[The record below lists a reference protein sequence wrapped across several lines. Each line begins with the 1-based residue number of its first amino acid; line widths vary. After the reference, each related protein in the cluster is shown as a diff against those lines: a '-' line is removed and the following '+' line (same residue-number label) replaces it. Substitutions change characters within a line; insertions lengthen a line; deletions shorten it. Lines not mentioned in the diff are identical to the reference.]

1 MNSILG
7 SRFEA
12 SLRIV
17 LLLEAASNDTL
28 TEGAIVALDY
38 ITIYSHDFGFS
49 ESNLHGE
56 SKYRFGEFAS
66 RRATIKQA
74 IKQLVLDG
82 LVVVTRSS
90 SGFRYKLSSGGMD
103 FSSSLDTEYADVYCE
118 TATQVIARVGK
129 SERMLGE
136 MINRKSIASILED

>member
-7 SRFEA
+7 SQFEA
-12 SLRIV
+12 SLRIL
-17 LLLEAASNDTL
+17 LLLEAAPNETL
-28 TEGAIVALDY
+28 SEGAIAALDY
-38 ITIYSHDFGFS
+38 ITVYSRDFGVS

-66 RRATIKQA
+66 RRATIRTA

-90 SGFRYKLSSGGMD
+90 SGFHYKLGSDGID
-103 FSSSLDTEYADVYCE
+103 FASSLDTEYADAYYE
-118 TATQVIARVGK
+118 TVTQVIARIGK
-129 SERMLGE
+129 SERTLVE
-136 MINRKSIASILED
+136 MINQKSIASIRED